1 MSDDSSKRGSGTRE
15 LLEPHEGDKRY
26 ARRNADGE
34 FTEQDDVSRS
44 LRQDVKQHA
53 KTEVKP
59 GHGDE
64 GDQKRK
70 KP

>member
-1 MSDDSSKRGSGTRE
+1 MSESKKGSGKRE
-15 LLEPHEGDKRY
+15 LLEPTKGDKRY
-26 ARRNADGE
+26 ARRDGDGK

-44 LRQDVKQHA
+44 LAKDVKQHA
-53 KTEVKP
+53 KTEVKS

-70 KP
+70 K